1 MQVMMVIARRCFPS
15 PPFEI
20 RQLIYEIFFCV
31 VKTQHI
37 FHHSADRWIV
47 NRASSQF
54 KMVLLKSYQPIF
66 GKKQAPI
73 PPPLRGL
80 DGRVV
85 AVRRKGYHKETD
97 EPGGILLWD
106 TGMR

>member
-1 MQVMMVIARRCFPS
+1 MQVMMIIASRRFPS

-37 FHHSADRWIV
+37 FHHSAGRWIV

-54 KMVLLKSYQPIF
+54 KMALLKSYQPIL
-66 GKKQAPI
+66 GRNRHRY
-73 PPPLRGL
+73 PPPPRGL

-85 AVRRKGYHKETD
+85 AVRKGYHKETD
-97 EPGGILLWD
+97 EPGGILLWN